1 MYKTYTLKNGLR
13 VVTEKIEH
21 LNSISVGV
29 MVQNG
34 SRNESPE
41 LNGISHFIEHMFFK
55 GTDKRTS
62 KEVME
67 DIENVGGQ
75 INAFTSKE
83 ATCYY
88 IKALNTHL
96 DLALDVL
103 SDIMLNA
110 KFDPEEIEKE
120 KGVVIEEIN
129 MSEDSPEDVLDDV
142 HSKAT
147 FGSATLGYPILGTIP
162 LVKSFTREKILDYIS
177 EKYTPYNSVI
187 SVCGKF
193 DDKELE
199 ELINKYFG
207 AWKSKHEYKP
217 EYDEA
222 AIQVSSLYAKK
233 EIEQLHI
240 SLGLEGLPYGDDN
253 NYSLVIL
260 NNIFGGGASS
270 ILFQKVREE
279 LGLCYSI
286 ASYLQPFQSVG
297 TLNIYAG
304 LNRNYGEKALEVI
317 DKEIALFSKNGITK
331 RQLEI
336 NKEKIKA
343 NYILGLESTSSRM
356 FSNAKTYLFRNKIKT
371 QKEVIEKIDEIN
383 KDNIQ
388 YVLDRCFKKGVL
400 NAAYVGQDVECEKLD
415 SIIFKNSKAYDNN
428 KYSSKLNL

>member
-1 MYKTYTLKNGLR
+1 MFNMYTLKNGLR

-34 SRNESPE
+34 SRNESHDV
-41 LNGISHFIEHMFFK
+41 NGISHFIEHMFFK
-55 GTDKRTS
+55 GTEKRTS

-67 DIENVGGQ
+67 EIENVGGQ

-96 DLALDVL
+96 DLSLDIL
-103 SDIMLNA
+103 SDILLNA
-110 KFDPEEIEKE
+110 QFDPDEIEKE

-129 MSEDSPEDVLDDV
+129 MSQDSPEDVLDDA
-142 HSKAT
+142 HSRAC
-147 FGSATLGYPILGTIP
+147 FGNNPLGNPILGTAD
-162 LVKSFTREKILDYIS
+162 LVRSFTREKIVNYIK

-193 DDKELE
+193 DDDELKA
-199 ELINKYFG
+199 LIEKNFG
-207 AWKSKHEYKP
+207 EWKSETVYKP
-217 EYDEA
+217 NYEN
-222 AIQVSSLYAKK
+222 AIVQVDSKYAKK
-233 EIEQLHI
+233 DIEQLHI
-240 SLGLEGLPYGDDN
+240 SLGLEGIPYGDDH

-260 NNIFGGGASS
+260 NNILGGGASS

-286 ASYLQPFQSVG
+286 GSYLQPFQGVG

-304 LNRNYGEKALEVI
+304 LNKNYGEKALEVI
-317 DKEIALFSKNGITK
+317 DREISTFAKNGITD
-331 RQLEI
+331 RQLEV

-343 NYILGLESTSSRM
+343 NFILGLESTSSRM
-356 FSNAKTYLFRNKIKT
+356 FSNAKSYLFRNHIRT
-371 QKEVIEKIDEIN
+371 QEFVIDKIDKIN
-383 KDNIQ
+383 KDDIQ
-388 YVLDRCFKKGVL
+388 YILEKSFKKGVL
-400 NAAYVGQDVECEKLD
+400 NAAYVGQEVDYDKLN
-415 SIIFKNSKAYDNN
+415 SIILKNKKAYDNSN
-428 KYSSKLNL
+428 HDSKLEI